1 MKFLIVE
8 DDLSVVE
15 YIVDILDSMDIE
27 HDAVTNVEDAKKQL
41 ASTSYSCVLLDLC
54 IPAKP
59 GRGGA
64 SEDFGVILLKEIQR
78 IKKPCPPPVYIMT
91 AMLAKGLDMATKL
104 LRLGAKDFIS
114 KPFSDNGRKLTKII
128 EGVLSTLDTEPEPQT
143 HVSKVAELPAPYT
156 EPASDPGEFDG
167 GEIVIEKDRITL
179 CGHTV
184 LYTARSKRIVR
195 ILEVLN
201 QRTRVGAWVAKSG
214 PELAS
219 ELGGTAGEAAV
230 VSAIYNFRK
239 ALTDVLRTQVGI
251 EADNQTIV
259 CSGGTGYRFSDSIT
273 VRDARNAVPVVAP
286 EVETPASRRELILT
300 LLRQS
305 GRMRSTN
312 IASELGCSLKT
323 VKREL
328 DTLRLAGHIEFVGP
342 SKTGTYRLVG
352 A

>member
-1 MKFLIVE
+1 
-8 DDLSVVE
+8 
-15 YIVDILDSMDIE
+15 
-27 HDAVTNVEDAKKQL
+27 
-41 ASTSYSCVLLDLC
+41 
-54 IPAKP
+54 
-59 GRGGA
+59 
-64 SEDFGVILLKEIQR
+64 
-78 IKKPCPPPVYIMT
+78 PPQVYMMT

-128 EGVLSTLDTEPEPQT
+128 EGVLSTTETEPELRN

-156 EPASDPGEFDG
+156 EPNNDPGEFAG
-167 GEIVIEKDRITL
+167 GELVIEKDRITL

-184 LYTARSKRIVR
+184 LSTARSTRIVR

-219 ELGGTAGEAAV
+219 ELGGSAGEPAV

-239 ALTDVLRTQVGI
+239 ALTDVLRTQVGV

-259 CSGGTGYRFSDSIT
+259 CSGGTGYRFSDLVT
-273 VRDARNAVPVVAP
+273 VRDARNAVAAEVP
-286 EVETPASRRELILT
+286 EVETPASRQELILT

-305 GRMRSTN
+305 GKMRSTN
-312 IASELGCSLKT
+312 IASKFGCSLRT

-328 DTLRLAGHIEFVGP
+328 DTFLFAGSIDFVGP
-342 SKTGTYRLVG
+342 SKTGTYRSVG
-352 A
+352 T

>member
-1 MKFLIVE
+1 M
-8 DDLSVVE
+8 
-15 YIVDILDSMDIE
+15 
-27 HDAVTNVEDAKKQL
+27 
-41 ASTSYSCVLLDLC
+41 
-54 IPAKP
+54 
-59 GRGGA
+59 
-64 SEDFGVILLKEIQR
+64 
-78 IKKPCPPPVYIMT
+78 
-91 AMLAKGLDMATKL
+91 
-104 LRLGAKDFIS
+104 
-114 KPFSDNGRKLTKII
+114 
-128 EGVLSTLDTEPEPQT
+128 
-143 HVSKVAELPAPYT
+143 
-156 EPASDPGEFDG
+156 
-167 GEIVIEKDRITL
+167 

-219 ELGGTAGEAAV
+219 ELGGSAGEAAV

-259 CSGGTGYRFSDSIT
+259 CSGGTGYRFSDLVT
-273 VRDARNAVPVVAP
+273 VRDARNTVAIQAP
-286 EVETPASRRELILT
+286 EVETPANRRELILT

-305 GRMRSTN
+305 GKMRSTN